1 MKYRYRVL
9 GMLILLFAITYL
21 DRVCISVA
29 GPLMQADLGI
39 GPVGWGWITGVFTLS
54 YCLFEI
60 PTGLLGDRWGPR
72 RLLTRIVLWWSV
84 FTSLTG
90 MVSNFYVLLLTRFCF
105 GAGEAGVFPNS
116 SIVVARWFPPA
127 QRASISGIT
136 LMSAQ
141 IGGALAP
148 LLIIPIQLHYGWRMS
163 FYVFGALGIL
173 WAVPWY
179 IWFRDSPMQKAGVS
193 HAELLEASAM
203 QAAPLHKFPWA
214 RVMRSRSVI
223 AILMIVFCY
232 VYVYN
237 FFQTWFHTFLVKGR
251 GFSEAS
257 LLLSALPFIVAASA
271 NLAGGFA
278 SDALAAKLGAGRG
291 RRIIGMCSLAVAGL
305 CTIAAMSVR
314 EPLITMLVLSLVY
327 GAITFQ
333 QSGVFGVCLDLGG
346 RHAGAMVGVMNAL
359 SQLGGFVGAVL
370 YGYIVERTHSYDAPF
385 APMAALLFAGALIW
399 TQVDSTEDVGL
410 ATSALEPARA

>member
-1 MKYRYRVL
+1 MKYRHRVL

-193 HAELLEASAM
+193 QAELLEASAM
-203 QAAPLHKFPWA
+203 QAAPLLQVPMGPSNALTQRDRHPHD
-214 RVMRSRSVI
+214 RVLLRLCV
-223 AILMIVFCY
+223 
-232 VYVYN
+232 
-237 FFQTWFHTFLVKGR
+237 Q
-251 GFSEAS
+251 
-257 LLLSALPFIVAASA
+257 LLSDLVSHF
-271 NLAGGFA
+271 
-278 SDALAAKLGAGRG
+278 LGERP
-291 RRIIGMCSLAVAGL
+291 R
-305 CTIAAMSVR
+305 
-314 EPLITMLVLSLVY
+314 
-327 GAITFQ
+327 FQ
-333 QSGVFGVCLDLGG
+333 RS
-346 RHAGAMVGVMNAL
+346 
-359 SQLGGFVGAVL
+359 
-370 YGYIVERTHSYDAPF
+370 
-385 APMAALLFAGALIW
+385 
-399 TQVDSTEDVGL
+399 
-410 ATSALEPARA
+410 